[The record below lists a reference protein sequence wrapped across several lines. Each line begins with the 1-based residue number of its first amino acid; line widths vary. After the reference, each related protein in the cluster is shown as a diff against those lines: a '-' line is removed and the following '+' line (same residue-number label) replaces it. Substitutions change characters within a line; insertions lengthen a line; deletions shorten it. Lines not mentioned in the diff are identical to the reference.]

1 MIEEN
6 NMKMTKRKPHNVVDL
21 KRFVIMTIMS
31 LSCTII
37 SPKLHSQIPA
47 TYVLEDTLQGLY
59 IPDDENLSA
68 YLKINEKA
76 KESITLVFE
85 MQFNDSIVIK
95 LNDSIWVSKKIMTS
109 PTLSMVEEVFE
120 LDFRRYKNVPIVT
133 ILLPDVKKYIMFIPV
148 KGYGIVYLNRMN
160 SSWILEYSNYGKLY
174 R

>member
-1 MIEEN
+1 
-6 NMKMTKRKPHNVVDL
+6 
-21 KRFVIMTIMS
+21 MS
-31 LSCTII
+31 LSCTIV
-37 SPKLHSQIPA
+37 SPKLHSQIPT

-76 KESITLVFE
+76 KESIALVFE

-95 LNDSIWVSKKIMTS
+95 LNDSIWVSKKIVTS
-109 PTLSMVEEVFE
+109 PILSMVGEVFE
-120 LDFRRYKNVPIVT
+120 FDLRRYKNAPIVT
-133 ILLPDVKKYIMFIPV
+133 ILLPAVKKYIMFTPV

-160 SSWILEYSNYGKLY
+160 SSWSLEYSNYGKLY